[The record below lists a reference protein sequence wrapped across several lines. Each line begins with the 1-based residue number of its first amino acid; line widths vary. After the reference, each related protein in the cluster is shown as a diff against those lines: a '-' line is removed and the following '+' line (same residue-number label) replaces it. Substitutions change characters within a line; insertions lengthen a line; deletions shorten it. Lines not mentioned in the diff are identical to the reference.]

1 MQEPAN
7 MPVVVLCHDDA
18 RKQVSIVYQFQS
30 ICFSVSG
37 HSFSFARELV
47 SYGMRSITD
56 ILQALSPPISI
67 DIAAVVVGDDA
78 LAVVVVEDMS
88 MVIDM
93 VIEDI
98 SIL

>member
-30 ICFSVSG
+30 I
-37 HSFSFARELV
+37 
-47 SYGMRSITD
+47 D